1 MGSGYGSDSAQ
12 DLMNLSQMHL
22 SEIDFEEEIENS
34 NSFTGDMETDLESS
48 LKESNPFTEAVG
60 PEVEA
65 LDMIYEALRN
75 PSYGGNKLEGLR
87 SFPEVHESVGEQ
99 TWNRKW
105 IPEYEKSGLI
115 EEENL
120 TKRGEKFAR
129 DEMPR
134 WIVKSTG
141 LNGLGEFY
149 DLLSGGKNQER
160 GSKIEAFRLYGSGEN
175 SHTEVYSE
183 TGLNPSTSRTFA
195 NRMEELNILETD
207 GESYRFTDAGEGLNN
222 LVDDHIGYLQ
232 NQTHRSQELPQIT
245 ENIDS
250 DVDRLMEQAY
260 REATE

>member
-1 MGSGYGSDSAQ
+1 MGFGDSDGAQ
-12 DLMNLSQMHL
+12 DLMNKSQMNI
-22 SEIDFEEEIENS
+22 SEIDIESEQESS
-34 NSFTGDMETDLESS
+34 NRFIGDMKTDIESS
-48 LKESNPFTEAVG
+48 LEEDNPFSRVIG

-65 LDMIYEALRN
+65 LDVIYSALRN

-115 EEENL
+115 DEENL
-120 TKRGEKFAR
+120 TTRGEKFAE
-129 DEMPR
+129 DEMPW

-141 LNGLGEFY
+141 LDGLGEFY
-149 DLLSGGKNQER
+149 DILSSGKNQER

-195 NRMEELNILETD
+195 NRMEELNILEID

-222 LVDDHIGYLQ
+222 LIDDHIGHLQ
-232 NQTHRSQELPQIT
+232 NHTHRSQELPQIT

-250 DVDRLMEQAY
+250 DVDHLMEQAY

>member
-1 MGSGYGSDSAQ
+1 MDRSQ
-12 DLMNLSQMHL
+12 MNLS
-22 SEIDFEEEIENS
+22 EIEIQS
-34 NSFTGDMETDLESS
+34 EQDIGDMNADLERFI
-48 LKESNPFTEAVG
+48 EETNPLTETVG

-65 LDMIYEALRN
+65 LDIIYSALRN

-87 SFPEVHESVGEQ
+87 FFPEVHESVSQQ
-99 TWNRKW
+99 TWTRTW

-115 EEENL
+115 DEESL
-120 TKRGEKFAR
+120 TKRGEKFVK
-129 DEMPR
+129 DEMPS
-134 WIVKSTG
+134 WIIESTG
-141 LNGLGEFY
+141 LDDLGEFY

-183 TGLNPSTSRTFA
+183 TGLKPSTSRTFA

-222 LVDDHIGYLQ
+222 LIDDHIGYLQ

-250 DVDRLMEQAY
+250 DVDHLMEQAY